1 MVAWQQYATWDCSL
15 YGIVCMCVYG
25 GGCVLIS
32 AQDKVQAARALVA
45 KLRSVHGPLVRSTE
59 RLCEAYIE
67 LAYHDSSVDRPKNT
81 QSKVMCVCKC
91 MLRRSKAIQ

>member
-1 MVAWQQYATWDCSL
+1 MIL
-15 YGIVCMCVYG
+15 
-25 GGCVLIS
+25 LF

-67 LAYHDSSVDRPKNT
+67 LAYHDSSADRAKNT
-81 QSKVMCVCKC
+81 QGEVLYLCVCKC
-91 MLRRSKAIQ
+91 V